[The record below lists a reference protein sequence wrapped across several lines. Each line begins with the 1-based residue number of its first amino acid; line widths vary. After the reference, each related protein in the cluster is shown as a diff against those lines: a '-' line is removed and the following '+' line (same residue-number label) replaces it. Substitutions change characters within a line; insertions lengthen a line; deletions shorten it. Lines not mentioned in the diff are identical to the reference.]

1 MIFDDDAPESAETP
15 EPSEEATEEEAAE
28 ETTEETTE
36 ETVDEAEASEDE
48 AGEEPA
54 AEEAAEES
62 GEETAEES
70 GEESAEESSEETAE
84 ESSEETA
91 EDSGEETAEESS
103 EETAEESSEETAE
116 ESGEETAEESSEET
130 AEESG
135 EESAE
140 ESSEETAEEGSEL
153 TLGESAPEEEEPRRP
168 RQPVL
173 IRGKIDRHGVAI
185 GTGRR
190 KTSVARVRIIDGDG
204 AMTINGRVLD
214 DYFQIE
220 RDRLLIEAPLK
231 ATEMYGSVDVWVR
244 VNGGGLTGQAGA
256 IVLGIARA
264 LQAKNPDLHE
274 ALSDGG
280 YLTRDGRM
288 VERKKYGYKKA
299 RKSFQFSK
307 R

>member
-1 MIFDDDAPESAETP
+1 MIFDDDAAED
-15 EPSEEATEEEAAE
+15 SE
-28 ETTEETTE
+28 ETTDEAVEETADESVE
-36 ETVDEAEASEDE
+36 EALDKVADETSGDEEAVVEEDAAEAVVEEAVAEEDAAEAVVEEDAVEAVVEEDAVEEASSEESGDEAEEVSADESSDEAAAASE
-48 AGEEPA
+48 
-54 AEEAAEES
+54 
-62 GEETAEES
+62 ETS
-70 GEESAEESSEETAE
+70 ESSEETV
-84 ESSEETA
+84 
-91 EDSGEETAEESS
+91 
-103 EETAEESSEETAE
+103 
-116 ESGEETAEESSEET
+116 
-130 AEESG
+130 
-135 EESAE
+135 
-140 ESSEETAEEGSEL
+140 EGDAEL
-153 TLGESAPEEEEPRRP
+153 TLGESSEEAEEPRIP
-168 RQPVL
+168 RQPTL

-190 KTSVARVRIIDGDG
+190 KTSVARVRLVDGDG
-204 AMTINGRVLD
+204 GMTINGRELD

-231 ATEMYGSVDVWVR
+231 VTETYGSVNVWVR

-264 LQAKNPDLHE
+264 LQAKNPNLHE

-280 YLTRDGRM
+280 YLTRDDRM

>member
-1 MIFDDDAPESAETP
+1 MIFDDDAPETSEETP
-15 EPSEEATEEEAAE
+15 EEVAE
-28 ETTEETTE
+28 DATE
-36 ETVDEAEASEDE
+36 ETVED
-48 AGEEPA
+48 ATD
-54 AEEAAEES
+54 AEEASDEEASDEEASDEEASDEEASDEEASDEEASDEEASDES
-62 GEETAEES
+62 GDT
-70 GEESAEESSEETAE
+70 
-84 ESSEETA
+84 
-91 EDSGEETAEESS
+91 EDGA
-103 EETAEESSEETAE
+103 
-116 ESGEETAEESSEET
+116 
-130 AEESG
+130 
-135 EESAE
+135 
-140 ESSEETAEEGSEL
+140 EL
-153 TLGESAPEEEEPRRP
+153 TLGEVSSEDEEPRTP

-190 KTSVARVRIIDGDG
+190 KTAVARVRITDGDG
-204 AMTINGRVLD
+204 GMTINGRALD
-214 DYFQIE
+214 EYFQIE

-231 ATEMYGSVDVWVR
+231 ATEMFGSVNVWVR
-244 VNGGGLTGQAGA
+244 VNGGGPTGQAGA

-264 LQAKNPDLHE
+264 LQAKNPNLHE